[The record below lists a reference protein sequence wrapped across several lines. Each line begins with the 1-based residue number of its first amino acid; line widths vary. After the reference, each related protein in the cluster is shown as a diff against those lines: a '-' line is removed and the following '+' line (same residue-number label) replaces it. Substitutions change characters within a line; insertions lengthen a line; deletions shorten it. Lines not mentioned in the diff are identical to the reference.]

1 MIYEEILL
9 YHYKDFVEEYETKK
23 KKGVSIIEHIINNSN
38 KNIKDNDS
46 DEEDQ

>member
-9 YHYKDFVEEYETKK
+9 YHFTEYAEDYEKK
-23 KKGVSIIEHIINNSN
+23 KKKNISLVEHIINNSN

-46 DEEDQ
+46 DEEE